1 MGIIKSDLALEAAE
15 TMGFCASRIPSLR
28 KVESLR
34 EGYSVTAI
42 TVEDHRAAEA
52 IGKPEG
58 RYVTVDLQP
67 YFQRRSHY
75 FPRGVRCLRREIR
88 DLLPEMGEDST
99 VLVAGLG
106 NATLLCDAVGPL
118 ALESLL
124 VTRHMMNLLPCR
136 DQPFTSVAALA
147 TGVVGQTGI
156 ETVELLRGVVEH
168 IRPAA
173 VIAIDALTAQ
183 SRQRL
188 CATVQISTTGLV
200 PGSGVGNHRQ
210 AIDRETLGV
219 PVIAVGVPTVMAGAE
234 LARELT
240 GAAPRTSDDLF
251 VTPRDIDS
259 RVREL
264 SRLVGY
270 GITSALQPLL
280 TVDDITGLL
289 G

>member
-1 MGIIKSDLALEAAE
+1 MGMIKSDLALEAAE
-15 TMGFCASRIPSLR
+15 TLGVGLGKIPGLR

-34 EGYSVTAI
+34 EGYAVTAI
-42 TVEDHRAAEA
+42 TVEDRRAAEA

-88 DLLPEMGEDST
+88 DLLPEIGQEDT

-106 NATLLCDAVGPL
+106 NGTLLCDAVGPL

-124 VTRHMMNLLPCR
+124 VTRHMMDLLPCR
-136 DQPFTSVAALA
+136 EQPFTPVAALA

-188 CATVQISTTGLV
+188 CATVQISTTGLI

-219 PVIAVGVPTVMAGAE
+219 PVLAVGVPTVMAGAE

-240 GAAPRTSDDLF
+240 GAAPRVSDDLF

-270 GITSALQPLL
+270 GVTSALQPLL

>member
-1 MGIIKSDLALEAAE
+1 MGMVKSDLALEAAE
-15 TMGFCASRIPSLR
+15 TLGSGLDKIPGLR

-34 EGYSVTAI
+34 EGYAVTAI
-42 TVEDHRAAEA
+42 TVEDRRAAEA
-52 IGKPEG
+52 LGKPKG
-58 RYVTVDLQP
+58 RYVTVDLRP

-88 DLLPEMGEDST
+88 DLLPDMGEDDT

-106 NATLLCDAVGPL
+106 NGTLLCDAVGPL

-124 VTRHMMNLLPCR
+124 VTRHMMELLPCR
-136 DQPFTSVAALA
+136 SQSFTSVAALA

-156 ETVELLRGVVEH
+156 ETVELLQGVVEH
-168 IRPAA
+168 LRPAA
-173 VIAIDALTAQ
+173 VIAIDALTAR

-188 CATVQISTTGLV
+188 CATVQISKTGLV

-219 PVIAVGVPTVMAGAE
+219 PVLAVGVPTVMAGAE
-234 LARELT
+234 RARELT
-240 GAAPRTSDDLF
+240 GAAPRVSDDLF

-270 GITSALQPLL
+270 GVTSALQPLL